1 MTAAA
6 RPDPKLALSQV
17 EVEALRTLRTR
28 LNKPAV
34 SDAAAATLGR
44 AFFQVIARSN
54 LEPQADPAGLAVVET
69 TLGRAPSAILDAV
82 RHAGMANLRLI
93 LAVLHRRLTT
103 SPRDWRALQAAGAPQ
118 AVISRRLQLAGR
130 EPDPGRPDPSATA

>member
-1 MTAAA
+1 MATA

-34 SDAAAATLGR
+34 SDAASATLGR
-44 AFFQVIARSN
+44 AFFKVVARSD
-54 LEPQADPAGLAVVET
+54 LEPAADPAGLAVIEA
-69 TLGRAPSAILDAV
+69 TLGRAPSAILEAI
-82 RHAGMANLRLI
+82 RHAGIANLRLI

-103 SPRDWRALQAAGAPQ
+103 SPADWRALQTAGAPQ

-130 EPDPGRPDPSATA
+130 EPDPGRPDPSANP